1 MIKIIGGKY
10 KGRKLTQVPKTNVRP
25 TQAVVR
31 KSMFDILGP
40 LNGFS
45 VLDLYS
51 GVGTLGIESISRGA
65 ESLVSVEKDKFAY
78 KALNDN
84 LNMICSSDNILTYNM
99 DVDIFLRLNDRKFDL
114 IIADPP
120 YRDDAYE
127 YINEKSKAILN
138 PDGIL
143 CIEMKKKEIKDES
156 IRVRRF
162 GRTQLTFWR
171 NKIWK

>member
-10 KGRKLTQVPKTNVRP
+10 KGRKLLQIPKTNVRP

-31 KSMFDILGP
+31 KSMFDILGI
-40 LNGFS
+40 LDGLD

-65 ESLVSVEKDKFAY
+65 QSLVSVEKDKVTY
-78 KALNDN
+78 KVLKDN
-84 LNMICSSDNILTYNM
+84 LDIICTSDNILTYNM
-99 DVDIFLRLNDRKFDL
+99 DVTQFLKFNDKKFDL

-120 YRDDAYE
+120 YKNDVYN
-127 YINEKSKAILN
+127 YLNEQSKIILN

-143 CIEMKKKEIKDES
+143 CIEMKRREIENKDV
-156 IRVRRF
+156 RVRIF

-171 NKIWK
+171 NNL

>member
-10 KGRKLTQVPKTNVRP
+10 KGRKLLQVPKTNVRP

-31 KSMFDILGP
+31 KSMFDILGN
-40 LNGFS
+40 LEDFN

-65 ESLVSVEKDKFAY
+65 VNLVSVERDKFTY
-78 KALNDN
+78 KVLSEN
-84 LNMICSSDNILTYNM
+84 LNMICAEDNTITYNM
-99 DVDIFLRLNDRKFDL
+99 DVDQFLRFNKRTFDL
-114 IIADPP
+114 ILADPP
-120 YRDDAYE
+120 YNVDVYKHLNDSLR
-127 YINEKSKAILN
+127 KILN

-143 CIEMKKKEIKDES
+143 CIEIKKKRIEEES
-156 IRVRRF
+156 VRVRTF

-171 NKIWK
+171 NK

>member
-10 KGRKLTQVPKTNVRP
+10 KGRKLLQVPKTNVRP

-31 KSMFDILGP
+31 KSMFDILGN
-40 LNGFS
+40 LENFN

-65 ESLVSVEKDKFAY
+65 VHLTSVERDKFTY
-78 KALNDN
+78 KALCEN
-84 LNMICSSDNILTYNM
+84 LDLICAEDDTKTYNM
-99 DVDIFLRLNDRKFDL
+99 NVEQFLKFNDRTFDL

-120 YRDDAYE
+120 YNIDAYS
-127 YINEKSKAILN
+127 YLDDNLRSILN
-138 PDGIL
+138 EGGIL
-143 CIEMKKKEIKDES
+143 CIEMKKKIISDAS
-156 IRVRRF
+156 VRIRTF

-171 NKIWK
+171 NKS